1 MAVRNVN
8 GVTKLRSRRCTWLY
22 LYGGTCTHDVY
33 LEVREFREQ
42 RDIFDSPEVED
53 LRAAYHSQKSFKALV
68 VQTGL
73 NEARVTY
80 IEGP

>member
-22 LYGGTCTHDVY
+22 LYGGTCTHDSD
-33 LEVREFREQ
+33 LADREVIEQ
-42 RDIFDSPEVED
+42 RAIFGSPEVAD
-53 LRAAYHSQKSFKALV
+53 LRASYHSQKSFKALV
-68 VQTGL
+68 ELTAL
-73 NEARVTY
+73 NEARVAY